1 MTEND
6 YITEAEALSDI
17 YEEYSEPINRE
28 LYFAELWEE
37 LKNEG
42 YVWKDRFGKCYTAKK
57 LKKDKRRLK
66 NIINYAID
74 NERPLEQ
81 IEALEGL
88 L

>member
-1 MTEND
+1 MTD
-6 YITEAEALSDI
+6 YITEADALSDI
-17 YEEYSEPINRE
+17 YEEYSEPIDKE
-28 LYFAELWEE
+28 LYFALLWEE
-37 LKNEG
+37 LKSEG

-66 NIINYAID
+66 NIISYAID

-81 IEALEGL
+81 IEVLESL